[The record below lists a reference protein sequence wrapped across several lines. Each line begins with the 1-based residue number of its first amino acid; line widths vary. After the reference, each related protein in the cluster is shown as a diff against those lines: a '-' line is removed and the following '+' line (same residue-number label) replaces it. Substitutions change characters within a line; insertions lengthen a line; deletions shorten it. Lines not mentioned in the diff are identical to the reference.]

1 MKNWL
6 KIASLVVLALGL
18 TSPSIAQD
26 REQIKRSVGRANFY
40 IAIKDQIGI
49 TEEQGDK
56 LMSIEK
62 DAIKE
67 LAEVSKSISET
78 QKELNILIEED
89 EVNLLKVRNLL
100 KKIGELEANAKFL
113 IIATDALEKRVLSKE
128 QREKAEE
135 IARKMSTEAQKPQP
149 SQQEQPSPSPS
160 PSQKQSSPP
169 KKQST
174 PSQKS
179 AAPPGKK

>member
-6 KIASLVVLALGL
+6 KIAFSVVLAVGL
-18 TSPSIAQD
+18 TSISIAQD
-26 REQIKRSVGRANFY
+26 REQSKRSVGRANFY

-49 TEEQGDK
+49 TKEQEEK
-56 LMSIEK
+56 LISIEK

-67 LAEVSKSISET
+67 LAEANRSVSET
-78 QKELNILIEED
+78 QKAIDILMKED
-89 EVNLLKVRNLL
+89 VVNLPKVKSLL
-100 KKIGELEANAKFL
+100 KKIGDLEADAKFV
-113 IIATDALEKRVLSKE
+113 IIATDALEKRVLSKT

-135 IARKMSTEAQKPQP
+135 IARKMSKEAQKPQA
-149 SQQEQPSPSPS
+149 SQQKQPA

-169 KKQST
+169 QKQST